1 MPKIVKPT
9 QKSTAWP
16 RTRSYP
22 NSITGRDRYIMA
34 KALAYAIE
42 TIEALPERWQEES
55 DCQDMKMI
63 FEVMF
68 DAWMRQTVTY
78 SARLHLFQE
87 GGVTVG
93 PGAS

>member
-1 MPKIVKPT
+1 
-9 QKSTAWP
+9 
-16 RTRSYP
+16 
-22 NSITGRDRYIMA
+22 MA